1 MRTEKDKQAYRVY
14 RLAGGLLDLCAE
26 REKVKKAREQAAEQ
40 ACAGIGSE
48 QVKELL
54 VYAIEENLKDQQK
67 DGFEMLARRCGLPF
81 SRNEFGR
88 RKKIYAEILVEK
100 VSATVG
106 KNRGTM

>member
-26 REKVKKAREQAAEQ
+26 REKVQKARQAAAEK
-40 ACAGIGSE
+40 ASEGIAAAE
-48 QVKELL
+48 IKELL

-106 KNRGTM
+106 KNSGKL